1 MSLNFKQPHEL
12 HSKVI
17 ETLDNPTTTR
27 GHGVHNEIRGVLY
40 YLRHE
45 HNFTRDQLWEVLN
58 AKDGYA
64 RNPAVPWKELNDLVE
79 GLFDGK
85 GAVAKTKTAVEVA
98 SAHAAENRSNLH
110 LDKFTK
116 QTSFFQIKTKRKP
129 IKPHPIQI
137 ATWKERAET
146 EIKRHE
152 GRKEIGESLDVL
164 TERPAQKTHLQ
175 FIDALYQLFDDNE
188 NVSIVTACNSLGKP
202 IANDRSMPCRE
213 WLDTLNESASGMYPF
228 EGLAARR
235 GGVWWRVNPMQKEGS
250 GKGGAMT
257 DNDVADFRHLLVE
270 NDVLPMTT
278 QLLLLHSLYESGR
291 LKPLSIVDSAGKSYH
306 SLVECKAANAE
317 EYKAKADDILYPL
330 HEEFGFDLG
339 NSNPSRMSRAAG
351 FSRLIGSRSGGRETQ
366 TLIYLAERRSR

>member
-1 MSLNFKQPHEL
+1 MSLKFKQPHEL

-45 HNFTRDQLWEVLN
+45 HNFTRGQLWEVLN

-85 GAVAKTKTAVEVA
+85 GAVAKERTAVEVTA
-98 SAHAAENRSNLH
+98 DHAAHNRSNLH
-110 LDKFTK
+110 LDEFNK
-116 QTSFFQIKTKRKP
+116 QTTFFQIKTKRKP
-129 IKPHPIQI
+129 LKPTEEQI
-137 ATWKERAET
+137 AKWEQNAKNF
-146 EIKRHE
+146 
-152 GRKEIGESLDVL
+152 L
-164 TERPAQKTHLQ
+164 TLWSSPDRFPFARSQRGNLQ
-175 FIDALYQLFDDNE
+175 FIDSIYQLFDAHE

-202 IANDRSMPCRE
+202 IANDRSMSCRE
-213 WLDTLNESASGMYPF
+213 WIRVIRERGENAYPY
-228 EGLAARR
+228 EGQALRK

-257 DNDVADFRHLLVE
+257 DSDVAVFRHLLVE
-270 NDVLPMTT
+270 NDVLPHDT
-278 QLLLLHSLYESGR
+278 QIKLFKAFYASNR

-306 SLVECKAANAE
+306 ALVECNAANAE

-351 FSRLIGSRSGGRETQ
+351 FGRLIGSRSGDRETQ
-366 TLIYLAERRSR
+366 TLIYLDERRSR

>member
-1 MSLNFKQPHEL
+1 MSLKFKSLHEL
-12 HSKVI
+12 HESVI
-17 ETLDNPTTTR
+17 QKLDNPTTTR

-45 HNFTRDQLWEVLN
+45 HNFTRGQLWEVLN

-85 GAVAKTKTAVEVA
+85 GAVAKERTAVEVA
-98 SAHAAENRSNLH
+98 SDHAAENRSNLH
-110 LDKFTK
+110 LDTFTK
-116 QTSFFQIKTKRKP
+116 QTSFFQIKAKRKP

-137 ATWKERAET
+137 ATWKERAEN
-146 EIKRHE
+146 EIKLHAEWKE
-152 GRKEIGESLDVL
+152 GAESLEVL
-164 TERPAQKTHLQ
+164 TERPAQKPHLQ
-175 FIDALYQLFDDNE
+175 FIDAVYQLFDDNE
-188 NVSIVTACNSLGKP
+188 NVSIVTASNSLGKP
-202 IANDRSMPCRE
+202 IANDRSMSCRK
-213 WLDTLNESASGMYPF
+213 WIDTLNQSASGMYPF
-228 EGLAARR
+228 ERQDLRK

-257 DNDVADFRHLLVE
+257 DNDVAVFRHLLVE
-270 NDVLPMTT
+270 NDVLPMAT

-291 LKPLSIVDSAGKSYH
+291 LKPLSVVDSAGKSYH

-351 FSRLIGSRSGGRETQ
+351 FSRLIGSRSGERETQ